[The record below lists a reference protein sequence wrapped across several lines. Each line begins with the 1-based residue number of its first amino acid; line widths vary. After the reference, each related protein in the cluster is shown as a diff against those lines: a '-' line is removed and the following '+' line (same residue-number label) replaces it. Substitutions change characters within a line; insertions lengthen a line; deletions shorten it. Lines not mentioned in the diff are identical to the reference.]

1 MWPAYLGFGRHNI
14 CVAGMLKY
22 FQLVICIVM
31 DVEVQWGVV
40 LVPEEAMLGV

>member
-1 MWPAYLGFGRHNI
+1 MWLAYLGFGRHYI
-14 CVAGMLKY
+14 WVACTLKY